1 MNTQKKLR
9 ITAGI
14 ETVILGLLMIFMAF
28 LGIEEAETYRL
39 YELFGVFL
47 ALVMTTYGIY
57 KMRDLT

>member
-14 ETVILGLLMIFMAF
+14 ETVILGLLIACIAF

-39 YELFGVFL
+39 YELLGVFL